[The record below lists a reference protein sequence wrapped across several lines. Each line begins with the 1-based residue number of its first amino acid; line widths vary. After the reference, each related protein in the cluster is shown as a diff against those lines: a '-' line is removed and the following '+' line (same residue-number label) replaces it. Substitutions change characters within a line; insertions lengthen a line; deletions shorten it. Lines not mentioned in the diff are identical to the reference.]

1 MSRLAAALVLAAL
14 PAAAQAPPDEAWRTL
29 ATEHFR
35 VTFPAHLEDLGRH
48 TADLAEQAYRALSA
62 QFLAGPAGPIDLLLT
77 DHVDVSN
84 GSAQVRPSNRI
95 TVYARPPA
103 DHLALAYTDDWIELV
118 VIHELAHVIHLDRTG
133 PLGRVARGVFGR
145 VGTGWPFFPGY
156 SVPGWVIEGIATWY
170 ESALTD
176 AGRVRGT
183 FHEMILRTAAL
194 EARFETIGQAG
205 GNSPVWPSGIRR
217 YAYGSLFLDYLV
229 ERHGPDRVAA
239 LVEAVAGQWAPYRLD
254 AAGEQAFGV
263 PLSTEWTAW
272 ADAARAAAQTQA
284 GGATPHGP
292 TTAPE
297 TLTPGSRVG
306 LHPQVS
312 PDGRALLYVRSD
324 GRSDPRLVTAR
335 PDGGDTATV
344 TRINHVTTFDF
355 GASGEV
361 VFAQR
366 DFTDRYRIFSDLYIA
381 APDGPVRRVT
391 TGARLSAPSV
401 GPAGA
406 WAVAVAEG
414 GGTNALVQVDLGDG
428 STEPL
433 AAAVPGTYWAD
444 PAVSPDGRWIAA
456 TRWTA
461 GRHDIVILDAAGRLV
476 HEVTHD
482 RALDLAPDWD
492 AGGRYLVWASDRTGI
507 LNVLG
512 AEVDPRTGIT
522 GPPILL
528 TNVRTGAAF
537 PSVDP
542 TNRWLYFSGYHA
554 DGWEVERI
562 RFLPDSAAPAPDPD
576 PRFSL
581 AAAAA
586 AAPAAAEGPVRGY
599 SPWSTLAPTWWSPV
613 IREPV
618 ATAPVRTADGVIP
631 RKELLGYAIGA
642 RTSAADLVGRHAYE
656 AGAQVFTSGGRA
668 EGHLSYEYRRLGN
681 PTLGLNLSQFWDAG
695 GVTLG
700 RPPDG
705 ADAAPEA
712 LFVLERERR
721 LATTVTMRRPTM
733 RSTLALTVSGGV
745 VRHDRELLD
754 DALQTPRRYQL
765 ARPGTTLTELALALS
780 VSTAR
785 THDFQMGNARGASL
799 FVRAR
804 LRDDLHPAS
813 AAAGRSPD
821 DRSSTDVIGRA
832 AAYLPLPGR
841 RFAAPV
847 LALRAAIG
855 VARGPG
861 AGASHFNVGGAAG
874 RTIAAGGFPRFGG
887 PAVFFPVRGY
897 ETSTRS
903 GRQAWTA
910 SVEYRTPL
918 ALVNRGAGAW
928 PLHVDRIF
936 GSLFIDAGDAW
947 GSSAAPSGV
956 HRVGA
961 RVLTSAGVEV
971 TTDLLAL
978 YAFPL
983 RVRVGA
989 ALPLV
994 ESTGAIAYVR
1004 LGVPF

>member
-1 MSRLAAALVLAAL
+1 MYRLAAALVLAAL
-14 PAAAQAPPDEAWRTL
+14 PAAAQVPPDEAWRTL

-35 VTFPAHLEDLGRH
+35 VTFPAHLEDLGRNA
-48 TADLAEQAYRALSA
+48 ADVAERAYRALSA
-62 QFLAGPAGPIDLLLT
+62 QFLPGPAGPIDLLLT
-77 DHVDVSN
+77 DHLDVSN
-84 GSAQVRPSNRI
+84 GSAQVWPSNRI

-103 DHLALAYTDDWIELV
+103 DHLALAYSDDWMELV

-133 PLGRVARGVFGR
+133 PLGRVVRGVFGR

-170 ESALTD
+170 ESALTH
-176 AGRVRGT
+176 AGRVQGT
-183 FHEMILRTAAL
+183 FHEMVLRTAAL
-194 EARFETIGQAG
+194 EASFETIGQAG

-239 LVEAVAGQWAPYRLD
+239 FVEAVAGQWAPYRLD

-263 PLSTEWTAW
+263 SLSSEWTAW
-272 ADAARAAAQTQA
+272 ADAARDAAQA
-284 GGATPHGP
+284 LPGDVAALGP
-292 TTAPE
+292 ITAPE
-297 TLTPGSRVG
+297 TLTPGSRQG

-312 PDGRALLYVRSD
+312 PDGRALVYVRSD
-324 GRSDPRLVTAR
+324 GRSDPRLVSAR
-335 PDGGDTATV
+335 PDGGDPSTV
-344 TRINHVTTFDF
+344 ARTNHVTTFDF
-355 GASGEV
+355 GPSGEV

-366 DFTDRYRIFSDLYIA
+366 DFTDRYRIFSDLYVV
-381 APDGPVRRVT
+381 APGGSARRVT
-391 TGARLSAPSV
+391 WGARLSAPSV

-406 WAVAVAEG
+406 WAVAVADG
-414 GGTNALVQVDLGDG
+414 GGTNALVRVDLRDG

-433 AAAVPGTYWAD
+433 VAAVPGTYWAD
-444 PAVSPDGRWIAA
+444 PAVSPDGRWIAV

-461 GRHDIVILDAAGRLV
+461 GRHDVVILDAAGRLV

-522 GPPILL
+522 GPPVLL
-528 TNVRTGAAF
+528 TNMRTGAAF

-542 TNRWLYFSGYHA
+542 ADRWLYFSGYHA

-562 RFLPDSAAPAPDPD
+562 RFRPDGAAPAPDPD
-576 PRFSL
+576 PRFVPV

-586 AAPAAAEGPVRGY
+586 GRAEGPVRGY
-599 SPWSTLAPTWWSPV
+599 SPLPTLAPTWWSPT

-618 ATAPVRTADGVIP
+618 ATARVRTADGVIP

-642 RTSAADLVGRHAYE
+642 RTSAVDLVGRHAYE

-668 EGHLSYEYRRLGN
+668 EGDLSYEYRRLGN
-681 PTLGLNLSQFWDAG
+681 PTLGLNVSQAWNAG

-705 ADAAPEA
+705 ADAAPDA

-721 LATTVTMRRPTM
+721 LATSVTMRRPTM
-733 RSTLALTVSGGV
+733 RSTVALTFSGGL
-745 VRHDRELLD
+745 VRQDRELLD
-754 DALQTPRRYQL
+754 DALQTTRRYQL
-765 ARPGTTLTELALALS
+765 ARPGSTLSELALALS

-785 THDFQMGNARGASL
+785 THAFQMGNTRGASL

-804 LRDDLHPAS
+804 LRDDLHPA
-813 AAAGRSPD
+813 APAPGRSPD
-821 DRSSTDVIGRA
+821 DGSVTDVIGRA

-841 RFAAPV
+841 RFAAAV
-847 LALRAAIG
+847 LALRAAVG
-855 VARGPG
+855 MARGPG
-861 AGASHFNVGGAAG
+861 ADASHFNVGGAAG
-874 RTIAAGGFPRFGG
+874 NTTTIAGGFPRVGG

-897 ETSTRS
+897 GTSTRS

-918 ALVNRGAGAW
+918 ALVNRGVRAW

-936 GSLFIDAGDAW
+936 GSLFIDVGDAW
-947 GSSAAPSGV
+947 GSSAVPSGV

-971 TTDLLAL
+971 TTDLLVL
-978 YAFPL
+978 YGLPL

-989 ALPLV
+989 AFPLV
-994 ESTGAIAYVR
+994 ESTGAVAYVR